1 MSKLRLLSVVVASL
15 LLSLDPAVAARPA
28 DPGPPPRL
36 YDLDVVAQPEVRR
49 DLVPDGD
56 EEFLIEVDPA
66 AVAANPPAFVIDLP
80 GSSPLVATRTRFV
93 DYGPDWKSWF
103 GAIRHAGTAGKGA
116 GFIHLGYH
124 GDQLTAVIDFAG
136 ERYRIVGGGEESHR
150 LVRLSNE
157 LSPQPCGVDET
168 ADDAAAPLFEA
179 FVEDAGEDD
188 SSLTAVTSAVMTVT
202 RIDVLAVYPK
212 AFFTMSATVENS
224 IFTFVQDSISLANNA
239 FSNSNVPAYY
249 NLVGVVP
256 VLDSPQ
262 PVSGVQS
269 SLGWLNGE
277 PPEVTALRNA
287 FGADV
292 VTVYIPFGWSNP
304 NVCGIAN
311 LPGASTPIGQRA
323 YTANRNGCG
332 LSDFTLGHEIGHN
345 YGMRHDDDSNSS
357 PLFSFGKG
365 HLLTVSGQQKATVM
379 ACTCGLN
386 FPKPLCGSNIAA
398 GVCNRIPH
406 FSDPNIAYQTVPTG
420 TADRNNAEVGRQQ
433 VGPYANFRSESLNGQ
448 PTAQFTYQRCGRLFF
463 FNAGNSFDDAPLP
476 TDPAN
481 YRWDFGDGTTGTG
494 KTPAKQYG
502 ADGGY
507 RVHLVLKD
515 SGGKTDVYWTA
526 VLAQGICPNP

>member
-1 MSKLRLLSVVVASL
+1 MSKLRLLLFVSASL
-15 LLSLDPAVAARPA
+15 LLSLPAAAARPA
-28 DPGPPPRL
+28 DPGGPPRL
-36 YDLDVVAQPEVRR
+36 YALDVVAQPAVRL

-56 EEFLIEVDPA
+56 EEFLIDVDPA

-103 GAIRHAGTAGKGA
+103 GTLRHAGTAGPGT

-124 GDQLTAVIDFAG
+124 GDRMTAVVDFAG

-157 LSPQPCGVDET
+157 LSPPPCGLDE
-168 ADDAAAPLFEA
+168 AADAAAEPLF
-179 FVEDAGEDD
+179 DASAVGTNQDD
-188 SSLTAVTSAVMTVT
+188 ASPSVVLAAVTMTT

-212 AFFTMSATVENS
+212 AFFTMTSTVESS

-239 FSNSNVPAYY
+239 FANSNVPAYY
-249 NLVGVVP
+249 NLVGIVP
-256 VLDSPQ
+256 VLDASQ
-262 PVSGVQS
+262 PFSGVSS
-269 SLGWLNGE
+269 SLSWLNSE
-277 PPEVTALRNA
+277 PAEVTALRNA

-311 LPGASTPIGQRA
+311 LPGAFTPIGQKA
-323 YTANRNGCG
+323 YTANRNACG

-345 YGMRHDDDSNSS
+345 YGMRHEDDTSSS

-365 HLLTVSGQQKATVM
+365 MLLTVSGQPKATVM
-379 ACTCGLN
+379 GCTCGLS
-386 FPKPLCGSNIAA
+386 PKPACGSNIAA

-406 FSDPNIAYQTVPTG
+406 FSDPNIAYQGVTTG
-420 TADRNNAEVGRQQ
+420 AADRNNAEVGRQQ
-433 VGPYANFRSESLNGQ
+433 VGGYANFRSESLNGQ
-448 PTAQFTYQRCGRLFF
+448 PTAQFTYQRCGRVFF

-476 TDPAN
+476 DDAAN

-507 RVHLVLKD
+507 RVHLVVKD
-515 SGGKTDVYWTA
+515 SGGKTDVYWSG
-526 VLAQGICPNP
+526 VFAQGPCIGPL